1 MIAACGMLDPMLADS
16 LIIPECIY
24 RPGSFSGLMTVY
36 ESNYIKWTQLIGDD
50 FLQSGQYRSRSRRD
64 CDLFLDVMRREP
76 YTTTLLL
83 TYRFELP
90 DKGFVADPDLTL
102 RVYHDA
108 RLVEAVCVS
117 DCHHHHKLVELAS
130 AHSAELGRRWKV
142 NVMFN
147 KWLDYLLDMNHEL
160 LPA

>member
-1 MIAACGMLDPMLADS
+1 MLEPMLADS
-16 LIIPECIY
+16 LIIPECVY

-36 ESNYIKWTQLIGDD
+36 ESNYIKWTQLVGND
-50 FLQSGQYRSRSRRD
+50 LLRSGQYRSRSRRD
-64 CDLFLDVMRREP
+64 CDLYLDVMRREP
-76 YTTTLLL
+76 YTSTLLL

-90 DKGFVADPDLTL
+90 DQGFIADPDLTL

-108 RLVEAVCVS
+108 RLVEAVCAS
-117 DCHHHHKLVELAS
+117 ERHHHHKLVELAS